1 MEEKKTNLMPIVIIE
16 LLIIAALIG
25 LLFYT
30 MTQKSQ
36 DKCQPEPAPQQI
48 EEKGPEKTT
57 EEKEEQ
63 KQPEQK
69 TKEKE
74 EDKVDVQTSK
84 ETSIV
89 TAFKEYYQKQKLADI
104 SNIDTWEFTTVKEV
118 TDKNYKGYYE
128 FSGYYSCKDKTSDCV
143 YLEQVGDPINGK
155 DIYGFVLFAKV
166 TENNGKYTF
175 SDLAGSLN

>member
-36 DKCQPEPAPQQI
+36 DKCQPAPAPQQI
-48 EEKGPEKTT
+48 EEKGPEKAT
-57 EEKEEQ
+57 EEKQ
-63 KQPEQK
+63 SEQK

-89 TAFKEYYQKQKLADI
+89 TAFKEYYQKQKLADF

-128 FSGYYSCKDKTSDCV
+128 FSGYYYCKDKTSDCV